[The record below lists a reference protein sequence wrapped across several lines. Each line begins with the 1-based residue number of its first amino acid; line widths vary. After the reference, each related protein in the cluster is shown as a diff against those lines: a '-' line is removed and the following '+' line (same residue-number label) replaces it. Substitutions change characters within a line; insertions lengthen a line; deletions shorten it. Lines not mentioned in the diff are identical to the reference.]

1 MERRKFGEKSRPPK
15 TWWQK
20 ILFFFRFNSN
30 ENVGFG
36 GHHDRMQERK
46 RKSKFD
52 RW

>member
-1 MERRKFGEKSRPPK
+1 MERREFGKKSRPPK

-20 ILFFFRFNSN
+20 ILLFFKFYASN
-30 ENVGFG
+30 QTGW